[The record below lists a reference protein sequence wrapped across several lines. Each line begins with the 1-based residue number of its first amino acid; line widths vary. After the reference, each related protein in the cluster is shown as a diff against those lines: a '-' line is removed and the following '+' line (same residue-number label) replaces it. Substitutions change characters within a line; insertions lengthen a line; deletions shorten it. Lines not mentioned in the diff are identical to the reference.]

1 MDVYDAVRAAAADM
15 GLSLS
20 QVSRSLGR
28 PSNYIAAGASRGS
41 VPRTDNAAA
50 MLEACGWRLVAVPAA
65 DVPPSAIAIDPPA
78 ADGEAERRALERRR
92 DRLRRELD
100 AAEEL
105 LG

>member
-1 MDVYDAVRAAAADM
+1 MNVYDAVKAAAADA

-28 PSNYIAAGASRGS
+28 PSNYISAGAGRGS
-41 VPRTDNAAA
+41 VPQSDNAAA

-65 DVPPSAIAIDPPA
+65 DVPPSALVIDAPPA
-78 ADGEAERRALERRR
+78 DGDAERRALERKR
-92 DRLRRELD
+92 DRLRRELEQT
-100 AAEEL
+100 EEM